1 MLLNSSR
8 RQLTCG
14 LCGEHYDPQSHHSAH
29 CRPIANLFVDKHS
42 SSVTDAD
49 FAARV
54 ASDGLR
60 EDVACGLADMRYG
73 RGFDE
78 PDIRLV
84 KERVSQWTAERDA
97 SLVALVRPLLS
108 PEVADE
114 DVHALFREVDLFDGL
129 RTAKQEMAHASK
141 DVPCLKPRVV
151 QATAKH
157 KIVSFS
163 MRDLLVRKLQH
174 DTAFR
179 KRCRFKSEQWKRGD
193 KYRVVPSGTMRDM
206 DDAVAMRFHPWA
218 MKPAGPDEVDDF
230 RIMWGLEADDLEVQ
244 HPHPCPHLRS

>member
-1 MLLNSSR
+1 MLKSSR
-8 RQLTCG
+8 QTVCG
-14 LCGEHYDPQSHHSAH
+14 LCGEQYDPQSTHAAH
-29 CRPIANLFVDKHS
+29 CRPIAKQLLFS
-42 SSVTDAD
+42 SPTSSVTDTEIST
-49 FAARV
+49 RV

-97 SLVALVRPLLS
+97 SMVALLRPLLS
-108 PEVADE
+108 PEVAGA
-114 DVHALFREVDLFDGL
+114 DVLAVFRGVDLFDGL
-129 RTAKQEMAHASK
+129 NTAKQEMAQASK
-141 DVPCLKPRVV
+141 DVPCLTPRVV

-179 KRCRFKSEQWKRGD
+179 KRCKFKSDQWKRGD
-193 KYRVVPSGTMRDM
+193 NYRVTPSGRMHDM

-218 MKPAGPDEVDDF
+218 MKPAGPDEVETISESCGGCKLMIS
-230 RIMWGLEADDLEVQ
+230 R
-244 HPHPCPHLRS
+244 